1 MKEAFVKAKYSRKQ
15 KYHDN
20 KIFLCLKIK
29 IWVYKDADFVFA
41 LVKFDSNRGLA
52 IGVLHTYSWTTF
64 APLPDLKLDVEDSRL
79 YQVTKML

>member
-1 MKEAFVKAKYSRKQ
+1 MIHSKVNQYL
-15 KYHDN
+15 DN

-29 IWVYKDADFVFA
+29 IWVYKDADFVFS

-52 IGVLHTYSWTTF
+52 IGVLHPYSWTTF
-64 APLPDLKLDVEDSRL
+64 APLPCPLPDLKLDVEDSSL